1 MKCCLNVVTIILN
14 VDYNLCSHIFRILN
28 IHHFSSE
35 KPGSY
40 GTHENVGFNLA

>member
-1 MKCCLNVVTIILN
+1 MLFKCCYYYIKCRL
-14 VDYNLCSHIFRILN
+14 NLCSHILRIPN

-40 GTHENVGFNLA
+40 GTHENGGFNLA